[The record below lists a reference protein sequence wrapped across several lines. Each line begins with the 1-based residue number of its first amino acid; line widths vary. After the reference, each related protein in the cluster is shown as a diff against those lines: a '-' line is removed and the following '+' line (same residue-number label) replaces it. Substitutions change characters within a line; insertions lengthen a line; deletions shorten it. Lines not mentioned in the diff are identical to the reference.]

1 MINLNELARGGTICL
16 TKAGLAIG
24 TTKSKAQIAP
34 SPNGKGVDYAI
45 KGLLYHKDDASVAND
60 AVIQFTGLAQAD
72 LTTCLYLVC
81 LDKDG
86 TVSVVQ
92 GTAVLSADLCAGNA
106 VLHWPEPAADTCPIG
121 AIKLAMSGGDFI
133 GGTTDL
139 SDASVTD
146 TYYDFCLVPEAP
158 LTS

>member
-16 TKAGLAIG
+16 SKAGLAIG
-24 TTKSKAQIAP
+24 GTASKAKIAA
-34 SPNGKGVDYAI
+34 PNGAGVDYAI
-45 KGLLYHKDDASVAND
+45 KGLLYHKKDTDDA
-60 AVIQFTGLAQAD
+60 ILFTGLAQAD

-106 VLHWPEPAADTCPIG
+106 VLHWPEPAALNCPIG
-121 AIKLAMSGGDFI
+121 AIKLAMSGGAFT
-133 GGTTDL
+133 GGATDL
-139 SDASVTD
+139 SHASVTA

>member
-16 TKAGLAIG
+16 SKAGLAIG
-24 TTKSKAQIAP
+24 TTESKAKILT
-34 SPNGKGVDYAI
+34 SPNGQGPLGVQYAI
-45 KGLLYHKDDASVAND
+45 KGLLYHKKDIDDA
-60 AVIQFTGLAQAD
+60 ILFTGLAQAD

-121 AIKLAMSGGDFI
+121 AIKLAMSGGAFT
-133 GGTTDL
+133 GGATDL
-139 SDASVTD
+139 NDESVTA

>member
-24 TTKSKAQIAP
+24 TTASKAKILS
-34 SPNGKGVDYAI
+34 SPDGKGVEYAI
-45 KGLLYHKDDASVAND
+45 KGLLYHKDDADD
-60 AVIQFTGLAQAD
+60 AILFTGLAQAD

-121 AIKLAMSGGDFI
+121 AIKLAMSGGAFT
-133 GGTTDL
+133 GAATDL

-146 TYYDFCLVPEAP
+146 IYYDFCLVPEAP
-158 LTS
+158 LTA

>member
-16 TKAGLAIG
+16 SKAGLAIG
-24 TTKSKAQIAP
+24 GTASKAKIAA
-34 SPNGKGVDYAI
+34 PNGAGVDYAI
-45 KGLLYHKDDASVAND
+45 KGLLYHKNDTDDA
-60 AVIQFTGLAQAD
+60 ILFTGLAQAD

-86 TVSVVQ
+86 KVSVVQ

-106 VLHWPEPAADTCPIG
+106 VLHWPEPAALNCPIG
-121 AIKLAMSGGDFI
+121 AIKLAMSGGDFT
-133 GGTTDL
+133 GGTTNL

-158 LTS
+158 LAA

>member
-16 TKAGLAIG
+16 SKAGLAIG
-24 TTKSKAQIAP
+24 TTESKAQILP

-45 KGLLYHKDDASVAND
+45 KGLLYHKDDTDD
-60 AVIQFTGLAQAD
+60 AILFTGLAQAD

-92 GTAVLSADLCAGNA
+92 GTAVLSAGLCAGNA

-121 AIKLAMSGGDFI
+121 AIKLATSGGAFT
-133 GGTTDL
+133 GAATDL

>member
-16 TKAGLAIG
+16 SKAGLAIG
-24 TTKSKAQIAP
+24 TTESKAKILA
-34 SPNGKGVDYAI
+34 PNGAGVDYAI
-45 KGLLYHKDDASVAND
+45 KGLLYHKKDTDDA
-60 AVIQFTGLAQAD
+60 ILFTGLAQAD

-86 TVSVVQ
+86 KVSVVQ
-92 GTAVLSADLCAGNA
+92 GTAVLSDLCAGNA

-121 AIKLAMSGGDFI
+121 AIKLAMSGGAFT
-133 GGTTDL
+133 GAATDL
-139 SDASVTD
+139 SHASVTA

-158 LTS
+158 LAS

>member
-16 TKAGLAIG
+16 SKAGLAIG
-24 TTKSKAQIAP
+24 GTTSKGKILAP
-34 SPNGKGVDYAI
+34 THTGVDYAI
-45 KGLLYHKDDASVAND
+45 KGLLYHKADIDDC
-60 AVIQFTGLAQAD
+60 ILFTGLAQAD

-81 LDKDG
+81 LDAAG
-86 TVSVVQ
+86 AVSVVQ
-92 GTAVLSADLCAGNA
+92 GTPVLSAALCAGNS

-121 AIKLAMSGGDFI
+121 AIKLAMSGGAFT
-133 GGTTDL
+133 GGTTKLD
-139 SDASVTD
+139 DASVTD

>member
-16 TKAGLAIG
+16 SKAGLAIG
-24 TTKSKAQIAP
+24 GTASKAKILA
-34 SPNGKGVDYAI
+34 PNGAGVDYAI
-45 KGLLYHKDDASVAND
+45 KGLLYHKKDTDD
-60 AVIQFTGLAQAD
+60 VILFTGLAQAD

-106 VLHWPEPAADTCPIG
+106 VLHWPEPAALNCPIG
-121 AIKLAMSGGDFI
+121 AIKLAMSGGAFT
-133 GGTTDL
+133 GAATNL
-139 SDASVTD
+139 SHASVTD

>member
-16 TKAGLAIG
+16 SKAGLAIG
-24 TTKSKAQIAP
+24 SNAAKAQIKA
-34 SPNGKGVDYAI
+34 PNGAGVDFAI
-45 KGLLYHKDDASVAND
+45 KGLLYHKKDTDDS
-60 AVIQFTGLAQAD
+60 ILFTGLAQAD

-81 LDKDG
+81 LNAAG

-92 GTAVLSADLCAGNA
+92 GTPVLSAALCAGNS

-121 AIKLAMSGGDFI
+121 AIKLAMSGGAFT
-133 GGTTDL
+133 GATTALD
-139 SDASVTD
+139 DASVTD
-146 TYYDFCLVPEAP
+146 TYYDFCLIPEAP

>member
-16 TKAGLAIG
+16 SKAGLAIG
-24 TTKSKAQIAP
+24 TTASKAQILT
-34 SPNGKGVDYAI
+34 SPVGKGVDYAI
-45 KGLLYHKDDASVAND
+45 KGLLYHKDDADD
-60 AVIQFTGLAQAD
+60 AILFTGLAQAD

-106 VLHWPEPAADTCPIG
+106 VLHWPEPAALNCPIG
-121 AIKLAMSGGDFI
+121 AINWR
-133 GGTTDL
+133 
-139 SDASVTD
+139 
-146 TYYDFCLVPEAP
+146 
-158 LTS
+158 